1 MRRFTKNLSPG
12 ALVVAASLLV
22 AVPAQA
28 AGVLETTAATTP
40 RSSIATLSPAA
51 LAALQSPAAGQAQ
64 PGTTT
69 GTDNG
74 SFFKTKKGAAVLALI
89 GVGFAYTLYSKN
101 HDRVMSQ
108 IR

>member
-1 MRRFTKNLSPG
+1 MI
-12 ALVVAASLLV
+12 VAALLV
-22 AVPAQA
+22 TVPAQA
-28 AGVLETTAATTP
+28 AGILETAATAP
-40 RSSIATLSPAA
+40 RSSIATLSPTA
-51 LAALQSPAAGQAQ
+51 LAALQASPAAQAQ
-64 PGTTT
+64 PGTTV
-69 GTDNG
+69 DNG